1 MLFHKGLLFSLIL
14 VASQLVTIPSA
25 LAVTESKEKD
35 IGTLMELLGV
45 SSMAQEMADMMVT
58 IVITKEKERNPRLP
72 KKAEYIISQA
82 VHDVLLQHAN
92 ELFKMTAPLY
102 DKYYTHSEVKD
113 LIRFFSSPTGKKYSA
128 VAIPM
133 MKDMIPIAQKWA
145 GHYAP
150 ETARRVE
157 KELKR
162 HGYE

>member
-102 DKYYTHSEVKD
+102 DKYYTHSEV
-113 LIRFFSSPTGKKYSA
+113 
-128 VAIPM
+128 
-133 MKDMIPIAQKWA
+133 
-145 GHYAP
+145 
-150 ETARRVE
+150 
-157 KELKR
+157 
-162 HGYE
+162 